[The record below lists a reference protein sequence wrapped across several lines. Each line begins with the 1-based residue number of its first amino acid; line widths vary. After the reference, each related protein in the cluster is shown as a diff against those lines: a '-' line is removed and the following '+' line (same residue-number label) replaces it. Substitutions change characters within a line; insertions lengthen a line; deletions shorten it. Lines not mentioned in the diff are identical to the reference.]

1 MGSDLAEILCQSS
14 DGFPGVRFVLDAIE
28 PGKNTGVGIRAADS
42 RGEACDGIEPNRW
55 RAFAAMAKSD
65 LHAVGKARESYFQ
78 MRIIFCQML
87 KSFQAGGDDGGLQSS
102 GGTVLE
108 SGDIGHIA
116 NDAARGGCQP
126 RVGIEEQSECL
137 GLSGHGWWPAT
148 LRRLRGNPGNS
159 RDRRSKGVRCAAPCR
174 WCSTSHTCSAL
185 PASRIA
191 RNGSDF
197 A

>member
-1 MGSDLAEILCQSS
+1 MRESG
-14 DGFPGVRFVLDAIE
+14 
-28 PGKNTGVGIRAADS
+28 
-42 RGEACDGIEPNRW
+42 
-55 RAFAAMAKSD
+55 

-78 MRIIFCQML
+78 MRIIVCQML

-102 GGTVLE
+102 GGAVLK
-108 SGDIGHIA
+108 SGGMGHIA

-191 RNGSDF
+191 GNGSDF
-197 A
+197 AWCLSRKLYLSKGRRSKAKVGKVRRVVYLVLLDLLPSIGDDSD